1 MVRASVGHQR
11 SLGAGPPTRQSP
23 EMPHGR
29 RIEAGAS
36 LLLIVLCLVIKR
48 VCAGQARGSP
58 DKKPDYATNQSDGCK
73 GQYYPQ
79 IDQCNTGPSRHV
91 VGDML
96 SCNIGF
102 SL

>member
-1 MVRASVGHQR
+1 MG
-11 SLGAGPPTRQSP
+11 LGPLWPP
-23 EMPHGR
+23 

-36 LLLIVLCLVIKR
+36 LLLIVLRLVIKR
-48 VCAGQARGSP
+48 VCAYQARGSP
-58 DKKPDYATNQSDGCK
+58 DKQPDYATNQGDGCK

-79 IDQCNTGPSRHV
+79 IDQCSTGPSRHV
-91 VGDML
+91 VGNML